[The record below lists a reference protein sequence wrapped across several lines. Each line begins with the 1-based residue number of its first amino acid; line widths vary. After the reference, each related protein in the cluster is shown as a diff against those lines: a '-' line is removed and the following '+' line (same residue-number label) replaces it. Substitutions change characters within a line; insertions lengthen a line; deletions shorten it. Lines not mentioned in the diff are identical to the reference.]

1 MFVRIVSAPSALLV
15 TTILL
20 AATALAQVPPDWPS
34 TGADDARWRAAFKSA
49 ANASGSGVETA
60 SAPTSP
66 GAALGP
72 GSPLGPA
79 ASPQTAQPQIFTPQQ
94 VQPVAHVTQG
104 LDVLPNQHGQ
114 VWREYD
120 ISPYTSRVVS
130 VERPEKAIVD
140 WILRETGTDMWFSEP
155 LGLLSA
161 DKNKLRVYHT
171 PEVQRVVADVVDRFV
186 GSGGETHAF
195 GLHLVTLASPN
206 WRSVALPL
214 LKPVEVQT
222 PGIEAWLITKEN
234 AAVLMSELGKR
245 TDFRQ
250 YNSPQLVIPN
260 GQMQNIT
267 RTRPR
272 PYYRSIPAS
281 VTALGQGIPTG
292 QLEEG
297 FSMELSPL
305 LSVDG
310 RTIDAVIKCDV
321 VQVEKLL
328 PISIDLP
335 TAYGQKQRMEVQVP
349 QRAAWRLHERFRWP
363 TDEVLLISC
372 GVGATPGAEPTT
384 TLGVPNPLA
393 TAPARAEALII
404 VESKGK
410 AAQALIEDDRAAVGM
425 APGYRGRY

>member
-1 MFVRIVSAPSALLV
+1 MFMRLVSAPLALLF
-15 TTILL
+15 
-20 AATALAQVPPDWPS
+20 AATVLTASVLAQVPRDWP
-34 TGADDARWRAAFKSA
+34 TGNAEDARWRAAFKSSTGG
-49 ANASGSGVETA
+49 SGGVETA
-60 SAPTSP
+60 SAPTGP
-66 GAALGP
+66 GA
-72 GSPLGPA
+72 PLGPMVA
-79 ASPQTAQPQIFTPQQ
+79 AQPQVLSPQQ
-94 VQPVAHVTQG
+94 IQPVTHVTQG

-120 ISPYTSRVVS
+120 IRPYTSRVVS

-161 DKNKLRVYHT
+161 DKNTLRVYHT

-195 GLHLVTLASPN
+195 GLHLVTVASPN
-206 WRSVALPL
+206 WRSIALSL

-222 PGIEAWLITKEN
+222 PGIEAWLVSKEN
-234 AAVLMSELGKR
+234 AAVLMSELSKR

-260 GQMQNIT
+260 GQLQNIT

-272 PYYRSIPAS
+272 PYYRGVQPSATSLLANGIQI
-281 VTALGQGIPTG
+281 GQV
-292 QLEEG
+292 EEG

-321 VQVEKLL
+321 VQIEKLV
-328 PISIDLP
+328 PITVDVP
-335 TAYGQKQRMEVQVP
+335 TGLGQTQRVEVQVP

-372 GVGATPGAEPTT
+372 GIGATPGAEPST

-393 TAPARAEALII
+393 VTSPRAEALII

-410 AAQALIEDDRAAVGM
+410 AAQALIENDRATVGM